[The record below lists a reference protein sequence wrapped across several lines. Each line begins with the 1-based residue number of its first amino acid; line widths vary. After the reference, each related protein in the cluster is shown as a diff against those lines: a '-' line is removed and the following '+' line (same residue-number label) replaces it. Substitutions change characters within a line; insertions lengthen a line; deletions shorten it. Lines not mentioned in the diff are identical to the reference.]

1 MTNKTTAEQS
11 QPIVLKGNILAL
23 IRIEFCEEE
32 DGPKEEGILCISGSH
47 DLDTSS
53 LSPAGELVRK
63 DHKKIAQQIIKV
75 EQCHQKWGQTN
86 VLLLTDSGSSQLCL
100 WACTPHLEV
109 LMLLDSKTSS
119 ALAKDSYF
127 TLLELDS
134 KAFINDCIKG
144 ESSIGL
150 LCRSTMNKSCTLH
163 ILKNKQDEGLLDDT
177 SVNLTLIKEDFEDD
191 YFDKGNFKG
200 MRWHKY

>member
-1 MTNKTTAEQS
+1 MIKNKTTAEWS
-11 QPIVLKGNILAL
+11 PSVVLKENILAL
-23 IRIEFCEEE
+23 IRIEFCETE

-47 DLDTSS
+47 DLDTFS

-63 DHKKIAQQIIKV
+63 DHKKIEQQIIKV
-75 EQCHQKWGQTN
+75 EQSHQKWGKTN
-86 VLLLTDSGSSQLCL
+86 VLLLTDSGSNQLCL

-119 ALAKDSYF
+119 ALAIDSF
-127 TLLELDS
+127 CTLLELDGN
-134 KAFINDCIKG
+134 AFVDDFAKG

-163 ILKNKQDEGLLDDT
+163 ILKSKQDEGLEDDT

-191 YFDKGNFKG
+191 YFDKGNF
-200 MRWHKY
+200 